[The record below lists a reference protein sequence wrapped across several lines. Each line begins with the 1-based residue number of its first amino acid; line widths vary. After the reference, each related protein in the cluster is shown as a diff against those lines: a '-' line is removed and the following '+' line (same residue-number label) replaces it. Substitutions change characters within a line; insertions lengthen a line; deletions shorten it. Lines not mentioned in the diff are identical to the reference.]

1 MHIPILVSLD
11 RYRNGGHLVC
21 EQAVMSMS
29 LAAMLKTGHLS
40 TNEI

>member
-1 MHIPILVSLD
+1 MYIPISMSLD
-11 RYRNGGHLVC
+11 RYRNVGHLVC